1 MDKNA
6 NLKSMMKRIKE
17 LEGSLKIANEYAEKL
32 EAKVRMLEKQ
42 KSTLAEEERKKSDSQ
57 RRSVLEGREI
67 VMRDALIKNL
77 SSEANFLKKRFSKIR
92 EMEMIAS
99 DGCVPVAQM
108 EELDREKIIE
118 KDKAI
123 GISNSV
129 VFFKRPGCGQDAL
142 KILITLQPKA
152 VIAAL
157 DEDAARLLN
166 RADIPVI
173 SPKSI
178 RLRRYAEFLGADA
191 AELEREIR
199 KSGRK

>member
-1 MDKNA
+1 MEKNA
-6 NLKSMMKRIKE
+6 SMKTLAKRIRD
-17 LEGSLKIANEYAEKL
+17 LENSLQIVNEYAEKL
-32 EAKVRMLEKQ
+32 EAKVGALEKH
-42 KSTLAEEERKKSDSQ
+42 KIARAEEERKKNDIQ
-57 RRSVLEGREI
+57 RRSVLEGKEI

-77 SSEANFLKKRFSKIR
+77 SAEVGFLKKRFSKIR
-92 EMEMIAS
+92 ELEMIAS

-118 KDKAI
+118 KDKTI

-142 KILITLQPKA
+142 KILIIMQPKA

-157 DEDAARLLN
+157 DGEAVRILG

-173 SPKSI
+173 SPKNIS
-178 RLRRYAEFLGADA
+178 LRKYAEFLGADA

-199 KSGRK
+199 KSCRK